1 MAFIRD
7 TVALG
12 WFSMSFKKLRKNK
25 VIAFLAALIILL
37 FVTAVLV
44 IWTDPFLH
52 YHAPYPYLSI
62 RLDNERMQNCGII
75 KNLDYN
81 AVISGSSMTENFC
94 TSEFDMLFSTVS
106 VKIPFSG
113 ATFFEVSEEIRH
125 AYESGHSLQYVF
137 RSFDLNHIA
146 EDHDSIRTDLG
157 EYPFYLYNKSVFD
170 DYKYILNSDVIFSY
184 SIPALTGLINHD
196 RRGMTSF
203 DDYMSWRVGQETGK
217 EVVLRGRESF
227 SFPKAQMHL
236 SKEDINQIML
246 NVRENITDLADA
258 HPETVYIYFIPPYS
272 VYWWGLQKEN
282 GEFERTIEAE
292 KLALKEMLQRE
303 NIRVHCFTNMFDFTE
318 DLNNYKDE
326 SHYLT
331 ETNSD
336 ILQMIKNNEGRVTPE
351 NLNSVLVMQRD
362 YYVNYDYDSIFN

>member
-1 MAFIRD
+1 
-7 TVALG
+7 
-12 WFSMSFKKLRKNK
+12 
-25 VIAFLAALIILL
+25 
-37 FVTAVLV
+37 
-44 IWTDPFLH
+44 
-52 YHAPYPYLSI
+52 
-62 RLDNERMQNCGII
+62 
-75 KNLDYN
+75 
-81 AVISGSSMTENFC
+81 
-94 TSEFDMLFSTVS
+94 
-106 VKIPFSG
+106 
-113 ATFFEVSEEIRH
+113 
-125 AYESGHSLQYVF
+125 
-137 RSFDLNHIA
+137 
-146 EDHDSIRTDLG
+146 
-157 EYPFYLYNKSVFD
+157 
-170 DYKYILNSDVIFSY
+170 
-184 SIPALTGLINHD
+184 
-196 RRGMTSF
+196 MTSF